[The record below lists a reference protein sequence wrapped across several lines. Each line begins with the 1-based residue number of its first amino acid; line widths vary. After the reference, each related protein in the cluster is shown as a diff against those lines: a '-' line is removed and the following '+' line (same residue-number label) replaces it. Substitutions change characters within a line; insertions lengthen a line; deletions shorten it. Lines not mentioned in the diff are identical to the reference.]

1 MLKRAGNLLGRYA
14 LLTSLAVALFA
25 GHVVAEEGP
34 VGRVAFGV
42 GYNRDAGLSTVGEF
56 QHRALMGLDQ
66 SIDLAFSM
74 SSEEQTVAL
83 DYRLNGL
90 GDGNPTFGVAVSHA
104 ERDRSARQGV
114 DTSVTRVSPG
124 AVWDL
129 GDTGVM
135 SLGFVFIED
144 DVRASAGAP
153 AMLQAEDGSRLL
165 MGVALNGDFGFG
177 AVDLGVNAALL
188 DDGEDLRYAK
198 AEVALDYALPLPPGP
213 LSAEFAVRA
222 GGIAVAEG
230 QTTLNDRFL
239 PSSGAIRGFEAN
251 GFGPVDPA
259 ALDGAPVGATRYA
272 VMSFDTR
279 YAGLLPSAPNVTFG
293 LFLDVGSAWGLDVN
307 GDAARAAIDADTYW
321 RSAAGITIGRDFGAA
336 RLELVLGDALAHRP
350 SDRVQNVQLNFY
362 STF

>member
-1 MLKRAGNLLGRYA
+1 MLRGEGSLGRYA
-14 LLTSLAVALFA
+14 SLTGVAVSAFA
-25 GHVVAEEGP
+25 GQVIAEEDP

-42 GYNRDAGLSTVGEF
+42 GYNRDAGVSIVGGL
-56 QHRALMGLDQ
+56 QHRALMGQDQ
-66 SIDLAFSM
+66 SIDLAFSV
-74 SSEEQTVAL
+74 SSEEQAVAL

-90 GDGNPTFGVAVSHA
+90 GGGNPTFGVAVSHA

-124 AVWDL
+124 TVWDL

-135 SLGFVFIED
+135 SLGLVFIED
-144 DVRASAGAP
+144 DVRASAEAP
-153 AMLQAEDGSRLL
+153 DMLQAEDGTRLL

-177 AVDLGVNAALL
+177 AVELGVNAALL

-198 AEVALDYALPLPPGP
+198 AEVALDYAFPLPPGAM
-213 LSAEFAVRA
+213 SAELALRA

-259 ALDGAPVGATRYA
+259 ALDGASVGATRYA

-279 YAGLLPSAPNVTFG
+279 YAGLLPGAPDVTFG
-293 LFLDVGSAWGLDVN
+293 LFVDVGSAWGLDVN
-307 GDAARAAIDADTYW
+307 GDAARSAIDADTYW

-336 RLELVLGDALAHRP
+336 RLEMVLGDAIAHRP
-350 SDRVQNVQLNFY
+350 SDRVQNVQLNFS